1 MAKVKGYLDQ
11 VAKQLQSMELKVGFM
26 ADATYPDGTSV
37 AMVAAQNEYGGL
49 VYQPARTQ
57 TLEFKQNK
65 VGEVGNRFVKKG
77 KGNFVQ
83 DVVIPARAFYIPPRP
98 FFRNAIAKNG
108 DAWKSALVKGLR
120 AGKPTDVVLD
130 VLGAKIQGDVIES
143 IGTLVDPPIS
153 EQTKRRRRTRKER
166 RNTSDKP
173 LVDTK
178 VMINSVTYRV
188 DDNESS

>member
-83 DVVIPARAFYIPPRP
+83 DVVIPAHAFYIPSRP
-98 FFRNAIAKNG
+98 FFRNAIAKNSG
-108 DAWKSALVKGLR
+108 EWRTTLVKGLR
-120 AGKPTDVVLD
+120 AGKPVEIVLE
-130 VLGAKIQGDVIES
+130 VMGAQIQGDVVES
-143 IGTLVDPPIS
+143 IATLVDPIIS
-153 EQTKRRRRTRKER
+153 NKTWNKRRNRKVMP
-166 RNTSDKP
+166 NNSDKP